1 MTKIKH
7 TVTTILTLVFLL
19 GWSQGSAQS
28 TDDGS
33 TTGQTEVSGRTDNL
47 RQQAGYP
54 VLERRILGQLRSVL
68 VIHERGPDQVIEDR
82 SGDGSFLDPERNLE
96 PLSTIP
102 LWKIFEWN

>member
-7 TVTTILTLVFLL
+7 TVTTILTLLFLL

-28 TDDGS
+28 ADDGS
-33 TTGQTEVSGRTDNL
+33 ATGQTENI

>member
-7 TVTTILTLVFLL
+7 TVTTILTLLFLL

-28 TDDGS
+28 ADDGS
-33 TTGQTEVSGRTDNL
+33 ATEQTENI